1 MMAAPPASDSEVPKK
16 SALWMFANIWFEPGR
31 VFEQVARAPR
41 WWIPLLILSIA
52 TVAYLAAFST
62 QVGWD
67 TFIRREMDNNPRL
80 ENLSSEQRAQII
92 STQAKF
98 ASIAGYV
105 GAPVGIVGNA
115 CIIAAV
121 LILIFKYLLDAP
133 CGFGQALGVVS
144 WSMLPGL
151 LKVGAAI
158 LMVYLQS
165 PQDFDLKNPVG
176 VNIGYYLSSGS
187 PAWVRSLLSSLDLFA
202 LWNLLLVA
210 TGMSVV
216 ARKPWGSAL
225 VAILIPWGLYVVIT
239 TGGAA
244 LFG

>member
-1 MMAAPPASDSEVPKK
+1 MTAATPASGPEVPQK
-16 SALWMFANIWFEPGR
+16 SALWMLANIWFEPGR

-41 WWIPLLILSIA
+41 WWIPLLILTLA

-67 TFIRREMDNNPRL
+67 TYLRREFESNPRL
-80 ENLSSEQRAQII
+80 EGLSSEQREQMMG
-92 STQAKF
+92 TQVKI

-105 GAPVGIVGNA
+105 GAPVGMMANA
-115 CIIAAV
+115 CIVAAV
-121 LILIFKYLLDAP
+121 LILIFRYLLDAP
-133 CGFGQALGVVS
+133 CGFGQTLGVVS

-158 LMVYLQS
+158 LMMYLQS

-176 VNIGYYLSSGS
+176 VNIGYYLSSES
-187 PAWVRSLLSSLDLFA
+187 PAWMRSLLSSLDLFS

-210 TGMSVV
+210 TGMSVA

-239 TGGAA
+239 TGWAA
-244 LFG
+244 LLG

>member
-1 MMAAPPASDSEVPKK
+1 MMAAPPASDPEVPKK

-62 QVGWD
+62 HVGWD

-80 ENLSSEQRAQII
+80 ENLSAEQREQIV
-92 STQAKF
+92 STQVKV

-105 GAPVGIVGNA
+105 GIPVALVANA

-133 CGFGQALGVVS
+133 CGFGQALGVAS

-151 LKVGAAI
+151 LNVGAAI
-158 LMVYLQS
+158 LMVYMQS
-165 PQDFDLKNPVG
+165 PQDFDFKNPVG
-176 VNIGYYLSSGS
+176 VNIGYYLSSES
-187 PAWVRSLLSSLDLFA
+187 PAWMRSLLSSIDLFSF
-202 LWNLLLVA
+202 WNLLLIT

-225 VAILIPWGLYVVIT
+225 VGILIPWGLYVALKT
-239 TGGAA
+239 AWAA

>member
-1 MMAAPPASDSEVPKK
+1 MTAAAPAFDPKVPKK
-16 SALWMFANIWFEPGR
+16 SALWMLANIWFEPGR

-52 TVAYLAAFST
+52 TLAYLAAFST

-67 TFIRREMDNNPRL
+67 TFIRHEMDNNPRL
-80 ENLSSEQRAQII
+80 ENLSSEQREGIVR
-92 STQAKF
+92 TQGKV

-105 GAPVGIVGNA
+105 GAPIGMVANA
-115 CIIAAV
+115 CIVAAL

-133 CGFGQALGVVS
+133 CGFGQTLGVVS

-151 LKVGAAI
+151 LHFGAAT

-176 VNIGYYLSSGS
+176 VNIGYYLGSES
-187 PAWVRSLLSSLDLFA
+187 PAWMRSLLSSIDLFSF
-202 LWNLLLVA
+202 WNLLLIT

-225 VAILIPWGLYVVIT
+225 VGILIPWGLYVALKT
-239 TGGAA
+239 AWAA